1 MQQRTR
7 LVAPSSGACCL
18 LLSSTTGR
26 IHHAMVTAL
35 NEENESVTV
44 EWLENG
50 DTKGKEVGLR
60 KKRELNNEIRV
71 VPFVHTLS
79 IGIGFQSI
87 RHCFTLEF
95 RFPVHNSNSDML

>member
-1 MQQRTR
+1 
-7 LVAPSSGACCL
+7 
-18 LLSSTTGR
+18 
-26 IHHAMVTAL
+26 MVTAL

-50 DTKGKEVGLR
+50 DTKGKEVGL
-60 KKRELNNEIRV
+60 KKRELNNELRV

-87 RHCFTLEF
+87 RHRFILELK
-95 RFPVHNSNSDML
+95 FPVHNDNSNPDVV

>member
-1 MQQRTR
+1 
-7 LVAPSSGACCL
+7 
-18 LLSSTTGR
+18 
-26 IHHAMVTAL
+26 MVTAL